1 MSPVA
6 SVKPSNGLAAAA
18 EIDCC
23 GAPLARVADAVA
35 ALSCEAARW
44 GAAAFTAPTSGYSTK
59 DEADVAADLKTFLKR
74 STPPA
79 GSREAGRTCPTSF
92 ADVPAV
98 HGNFRQAV
106 RALRA
111 KVRVEPDAGQGKDD
125 VLMLLATQF
134 ATSAHLMCKMSVD
147 RARHCAGSIAN
158 AELREGLTSG
168 VDAGDLNRAL
178 SDIVLDS
185 DAASVLRRVYEQLI
199 KFRDCLE
206 WGAAVAMAVIET
218 DSSVQ
223 NQNKKSKKKEASA
236 EGTSSL
242 PMLIR
247 DLLPDGGDNVP
258 CVNAA
263 LVADWKAKLSLL
275 FDPKCPQL
283 GSVLEKLKELLEGKK
298 ETRRLPKIPKVIR
311 SIGHRVFASVSSCSA
326 FVLHLLIS

>member
-6 SVKPSNGLAAAA
+6 SVTPFNGLAAVAA

-23 GAPLARVADAVA
+23 AAPLARVADAFA

-44 GAAAFTAPTSGYSTK
+44 GAAAFNAPASGYSTK

-74 STPPA
+74 SSPT
-79 GSREAGRTCPTSF
+79 GSREAGRTCAISF

-111 KVRVEPDAGQGKDD
+111 QVQGKDD
-125 VLMLLATQF
+125 VLMLLATQL
-134 ATSAHLMCKMSVD
+134 ATSAHFMCKMSVD
-147 RARHCAGSIAN
+147 RARLCAGSIAD
-158 AELREGLTSG
+158 AELREGLTRG
-168 VDAGDLNRAL
+168 TDVGDLNRAL
-178 SDIVLDS
+178 CDIMLDS
-185 DAASVLRRVYEQLI
+185 DSASVLQRVYEQLI
-199 KFRDCLE
+199 KFKGCLE
-206 WGAAVAMAVIET
+206 WEAAVAMAVIKT

-223 NQNKKSKKKEASA
+223 NQNKKSKKKEVSA

-247 DLLPDGGDNVP
+247 DLLTDGGDNVP
-258 CVNAA
+258 SVNAA

-298 ETRRLPKIPKVIR
+298 EMRRLPKIPKVIR
-311 SIGHRVFASVSSCSA
+311 NIGHGVFA
-326 FVLHLLIS
+326 LIS

>member
-1 MSPVA
+1 
-6 SVKPSNGLAAAA
+6 
-18 EIDCC
+18 
-23 GAPLARVADAVA
+23 
-35 ALSCEAARW
+35 
-44 GAAAFTAPTSGYSTK
+44 
-59 DEADVAADLKTFLKR
+59 
-74 STPPA
+74 
-79 GSREAGRTCPTSF
+79 
-92 ADVPAV
+92 
-98 HGNFRQAV
+98 
-106 RALRA
+106 
-111 KVRVEPDAGQGKDD
+111 
-125 VLMLLATQF
+125 
-134 ATSAHLMCKMSVD
+134 
-147 RARHCAGSIAN
+147 
-158 AELREGLTSG
+158 
-168 VDAGDLNRAL
+168 
-178 SDIVLDS
+178 
-185 DAASVLRRVYEQLI
+185 VYEQLI

-242 PMLIR
+242 PMLVR
-247 DLLPDGGDNVP
+247 DLLAGEGDDVP

-298 ETRRLPKIPKVIR
+298 EMRRLPKIPKVR

>member
-1 MSPVA
+1 MSPAA
-6 SVKPSNGLAAAA
+6 SAPPNGLAAAA
-18 EIDCC
+18 VATEIECC
-23 GAPLARVADAVA
+23 AAPLARVANAVT

-44 GAAAFTAPTSGYSTK
+44 GAAAFNAPASGYSTK

-74 STPPA
+74 STLA
-79 GSREAGRTCPTSF
+79 GSRDAGLTCPSSF

-106 RALRA
+106 RALH
-111 KVRVEPDAGQGKDD
+111 AGQGKDD
-125 VLMLLATQF
+125 VLMLLATQL

-147 RARHCAGSIAN
+147 RARLCAGSIAD
-158 AELREGLTSG
+158 ADLREGLVSG
-168 VDAGDLNRAL
+168 IDVGDLKGAL
-178 SDIVLDS
+178 GEIMADS
-185 DAASVLRRVYEQLI
+185 DPESVLRRVYEQLI

-206 WGAAVAMAVIET
+206 WEAAVAMAVIET

-247 DLLPDGGDNVP
+247 DLLAGEGDDVP

-275 FDPKCPQL
+275 FDPKCHQL
-283 GSVLEKLKELLEGKK
+283 ESVLEKLKEILEGKK
-298 ETRRLPKIPKVIR
+298 EMRRLPKIPKVR

-326 FVLHLLIS
+326 VVLHLLIS